1 MLGQDA
7 RRALN
12 SCFGSAREAAQRGI
26 GRIQVLMSQSRQ
38 LRCYKHISFVLPA
51 YVLLMLAAIQGSSL
65 RAQDAQQG
73 PIAPPPEHHVTR
85 IGNES
90 EPEAP
95 PSVPEAEIVKRFSQK
110 EDDYVL
116 SRAHYTYKKTI
127 RIQEFGA
134 DGQPSGEFVLV
145 TQPGRDGDGKLFEKV
160 VEKPH
165 STLQHFYL
173 RSEDLEGLQRIPAF
187 PLTSSQLGKYD
198 LKYLGKEQVDEIDCY
213 IFQARPKVVERI
225 KAYFDGIVWVDA
237 KYLEVV
243 KTYGKW
249 VTDQGDVHTIADL
262 PFSLFETYR
271 ENVDGKYWF
280 PSYARSDETLNQKG
294 LEIPVRIVIKWTD
307 FKPVPSAAQAPP
319 PSTPRSSP
327 KP

>member
-1 MLGQDA
+1 MRQA
-7 RRALN
+7 RPLESN
-12 SCFGSAREAAQRGI
+12 
-26 GRIQVLMSQSRQ
+26 
-38 LRCYKHISFVLPA
+38 KHISFVLPA
-51 YVLLMLAAIQGSSL
+51 LVFLILAGIQGSAL
-65 RAQDAQQG
+65 RAQDAPQG

-85 IGNES
+85 IGNVS

-95 PSVPEAEIVKRFSQK
+95 PSLPEDEIVKRFSQK
-110 EDDYVL
+110 EDQYIA
-116 SRAHYTYKKTI
+116 SRTHYSYRKTI

-145 TQPGRDGDGKLFEKV
+145 TQPGRDVEGKLFEKV
-160 VEKPH
+160 IEKPR
-165 STLQHFYL
+165 STLQHLFL

-187 PLTSSQLGKYD
+187 PLTSSQLAKYD
-198 LKYLGKEQVDEIDCY
+198 LKYLGKERVDEIDCY
-213 IFQARPKVVERI
+213 IFQAKPRTVERI

-249 VTDQGDVHTIADL
+249 VTDQGEVHSIADL

-271 ENVDGKYWF
+271 ENVEGKYWF
-280 PSYARSDETLNQKG
+280 PSYSRSDETLNLKG

-307 FKPVPSAAQAPP
+307 FKPVPGAPQTP
-319 PSTPRSSP
+319 APSTPATSA

>member
-1 MLGQDA
+1 
-7 RRALN
+7 
-12 SCFGSAREAAQRGI
+12 
-26 GRIQVLMSQSRQ
+26 MSQARQ
-38 LRCYKHISFVLPA
+38 LRCYKAISFSLPIF
-51 YVLLMLAAIQGSSL
+51 VLLILAAIQGSPL
-65 RAQDAQQG
+65 RAQDAPQG
-73 PIAPPPEHHVTR
+73 PIAPPREHHVTR

-90 EPEAP
+90 TPEAP
-95 PSVPEAEIVKRFSQK
+95 PSLPEAEIVKRFSQK
-110 EDDYVL
+110 EEEYILV
-116 SRAHYTYKKTI
+116 RTHFTYRKTI

-134 DGQPSGEFVLV
+134 DGQPAGEFVLV
-145 TQPGRDGDGKLFEKV
+145 TQPGRDVDGKLFEKV
-160 VEKPH
+160 VEKPR
-165 STLQHFYL
+165 STLQHLFL

-187 PLTSSQLGKYD
+187 PLTSSQLAKYD

-213 IFQARPKVVERI
+213 IFQAKPRMVERI

-280 PSYARSDETLNQKG
+280 PSYSRSDGTLNLKG
-294 LEIPVRIVIKWTD
+294 LEIPVRLVIKWME
-307 FKPVPSAAQAPP
+307 FKPVPSATQAPAP
-319 PSTPRSSP
+319 QTPTTSP